1 MLGTS
6 MQILV
11 SELAL
16 ASDKKDDEVKKIITQ
31 LR

>member
-6 MQILV
+6 MQILA

-16 ASDKKDDEVKKIITQ
+16 AGGQKDEDVIKRITAM
-31 LR
+31 L